1 MTTCDIHNPVTG
13 FCANTDVK
21 SKLTEM
27 LEMLQKGQMTEGQ
40 EKYFADDVVTQEGN
54 DASVTG
60 KQSAIERLKNFREAL
75 GITGFVSYAIGSVAV
90 EGNVSFYDAVL
101 SVKVKSGDTIHLEQV
116 VRTEWK
122 NGKIVNE
129 RYFHG

>member
-1 MTTCDIHNPVTG
+1 MTTCETHKAEASS
-13 FCANTDVK
+13 CANTDVK

-27 LEMLQKGQMTEGQ
+27 LGMLQKGQMTEGQ

-54 DASVTG
+54 DAAVAG
-60 KQSAIERLKNFREAL
+60 KQAAIERLNKFREAL
-75 GITGFVSYAIGSVAV
+75 GITGFVSYAIGSMAVA
-90 EGNVSFYDAVL
+90 GNVSFYDAVL

-122 NGKIVNE
+122 NGKIVHE